1 MLIFLPPPSS
11 FLNPT
16 PPSHLYS
23 FYLPVSLSYS
33 PSEHL
38 CLLASLV
45 VCPFPVPSLLFVTSI
60 SLSWCVPYLQS
71 SSLLCPL
78 CPRLSLC
85 PIPPHPETFPFCC
98 QPSLLI
104 LLSPPKNAFYALL
117 QTNEIYLYLF
127 QHTNVD
133 VENHANIRYHLHTNA
148 ASSLLQSVDWYYC
161 VGLIVD

>member
-1 MLIFLPPPSS
+1 MGRCWGERKGEGWPDRPRLGPNITSPLGATTTAMLIFLPPPSS

-71 SSLLCPL
+71 LLCPL
-78 CPRLSLC
+78 CPRLSIC

-117 QTNEIYLYLF
+117 QTNEMYLYLF
-127 QHTNVD
+127 
-133 VENHANIRYHLHTNA
+133 
-148 ASSLLQSVDWYYC
+148 
-161 VGLIVD
+161 